1 MEPLAIGYAH
11 APAGAKYLRRS
22 FRQGRAQVN
31 AGKADI
37 EVF

>member
-1 MEPLAIGYAH
+1 MEPLAIGYA
-11 APAGAKYLRRS
+11 LRRS
-22 FRQGRAQVN
+22 FCQGHAQVN